1 VVDEDAHRAV
11 ADAAASRT
19 MATGDKA
26 TARSLLIAQAA
37 GDGPDALDRTQ
48 RHRLL
53 GDAVALA
60 GLRERVLQ
68 RQAHPAWWQA
78 VEPANAVQP
87 AARPAKDER
96 YAGQHGVAL
105 GG

>member
-1 VVDEDAHRAV
+1 LHKRRAT
-11 ADAAASRT
+11 DRT
-19 MATGDKA
+19 RSI
-26 TARSLLIAQAA
+26 ARS
-37 GDGPDALDRTQ
+37 GN
-48 RHRLL
+48 RLL